1 MVIGLEL
8 IFNVKIILIFKKT
21 YRASLSIENYAVLR
35 LYLNKLVYKCNIK
48 MNHNSC

>member
-35 LYLNKLVYKCNIK
+35 PYLNKLVI
-48 MNHNSC
+48 